1 MLKYTHWK
9 RSRYRF
15 QDDKYT
21 HRRQVTTVTIK
32 DIARNTGVSVS
43 SVSRVLNHHPDVS
56 DDVRQRVLDEVERS
70 GYVPN
75 NIARDLVRNHSDTI
89 GVIVRG
95 NENLFFSSVL
105 KVIGSEIADHGYTMV
120 LHYIDSDD
128 DEVKAGAIL
137 ERERKLLGLIFL
149 GGRFDYSPEDVAG
162 INIPYVLCTY
172 NNCFGS
178 LEDGDFSSVTV
189 DDHAIAY
196 TATRELTR
204 RGHRRIAAVIP
215 SRNDHSIS
223 ELRYEGY
230 LAALRDHGIE
240 ADPALVVQTG
250 GFEMEDGYRGMEELL
265 HSGVPFTAAFVEADM
280 MAIAAVKALHTAGK
294 KVPDDCSVIAIDGLK
309 LSEYMSPTLTTMIQ
323 PGEEIGRES
332 VHILV
337 NMIAD
342 PAYYRHLRPEA
353 VLRKGHSVKSL

>member
-1 MLKYTHWK
+1 M
-9 RSRYRF
+9 
-15 QDDKYT
+15 
-21 HRRQVTTVTIK
+21 TIK

-43 SVSRVLNHHPDVS
+43 TVSRVLNHHPDVS

-223 ELRYEGY
+223 ELRYNGF
-230 LAALRDHGIE
+230 LDALRDSQLACQPE
-240 ADPALVVQTG
+240 LVEETG
-250 GFEMEDGYRGMEELL
+250 GCFQMADAYNGVCRLL
-265 HSGVPFTAAFVEADM
+265 ERTRDFTALLTLSDTSG
-280 MAIAAVKALHTAGK
+280 MAAMKALSDAGLRIPED
-294 KVPDDCSVIAIDGLK
+294 VSVISIDGLDV
-309 LSEYMSPTLTTMIQ
+309 SAYTVPTLSTMVQ
-323 PGEEIGRES
+323 PSADLGKES
-332 VHILV
+332 VRILAK
-337 NMIAD
+337 MIKNHD
-342 PAYYRHLRPEA
+342 YTRHKLLEATLREGSSIRTLA
-353 VLRKGHSVKSL
+353 